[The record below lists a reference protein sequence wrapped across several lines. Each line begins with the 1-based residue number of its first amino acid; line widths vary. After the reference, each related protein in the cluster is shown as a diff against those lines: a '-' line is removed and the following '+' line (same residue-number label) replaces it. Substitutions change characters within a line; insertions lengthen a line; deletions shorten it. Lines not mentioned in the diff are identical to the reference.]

1 MVPCQEWAAVG
12 WSLWEELIPLS
23 ARLDGGTVSR
33 THTPM
38 EHPEIAVGP
47 SAPRSAP
54 TVQLCVTNHGGAA
67 ELECVTAT

>member
-1 MVPCQEWAAVG
+1 M
-12 WSLWEELIPLS
+12 
-23 ARLDGGTVSR
+23 SR

-38 EHPEIAVGP
+38 EHPEITVGP